1 MGTKQLTAVALL
13 LVMVATGCSPKT
25 ASSSCYPYKD
35 RHGRTWY

>member
-1 MGTKQLTAVALL
+1 MKTKQLIAVALL

-25 ASSSCYPYKD
+25 ATTSCYPCKD